1 MLLVDVPIQGRRIA
15 VRRAAEVAQQP
26 RLSGRRRVGD
36 ALVLHQR
43 ELAREVLVAG
53 VAREPVEHR
62 QLQVFWKTL

>member
-1 MLLVDVPIQGRRIA
+1 MLLVDVPIQRRRIA

-43 ELAREVLVAG
+43 ELLK
-53 VAREPVEHR
+53 H
-62 QLQVFWKTL
+62 KTMDEKNSNDSF